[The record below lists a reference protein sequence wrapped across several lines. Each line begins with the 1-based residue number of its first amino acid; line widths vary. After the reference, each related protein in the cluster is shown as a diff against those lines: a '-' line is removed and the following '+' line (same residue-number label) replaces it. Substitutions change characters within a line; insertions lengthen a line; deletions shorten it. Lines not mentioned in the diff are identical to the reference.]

1 MPLPSTPS
9 PPRPVPRRY
18 QLVGSVEERN
28 YYNLARFNARFERG
42 EGVRRRPAHAFAREA
57 RARLPSTARPA
68 APPCLCAAYVLQA
81 AEDARWLRRHKEA
94 LDAERALMGAHGPP
108 GWVVNRPRYLTQEES
123 RPDLD
128 VLDSRKIGPW

>member
-1 MPLPSTPS
+1 M
-9 PPRPVPRRY
+9 
-18 QLVGSVEERN
+18 VGSVEERN

-42 EGVRRRPAHAFAREA
+42 EAA
-57 RARLPSTARPA
+57 RAADARPPCVRAGLSSPATA
-68 APPCLCAAYVLQA
+68 ALLPPPRRSTRAAYVLQA